1 MTALFDQIQEAAA
14 FIRTKWQGT
23 PLVGI
28 ILGTGLGKLV
38 EDIDAEVTLPYQD
51 IPHFPHSTALRTKG
65 NSFAE
70 RSLASL

>member
-51 IPHFPHSTALRTKG
+51 IPHFPHSTK
-65 NSFAE
+65 N
-70 RSLASL
+70 